1 MILLLPGFYA
11 HAIKQDGGG
20 KGESRA
26 RMQLVALPIALL
38 AAGSSWLIVPEDTGE
53 WRSRF
58 LINVVSDF
66 QSLWKDP
73 NAAWPAAPPNFSLA
87 ELGFQAQK
95 DRLGGPAKLRS
106 QLTLAVLTDSPRLLK
121 GRVMDVYTGQNW
133 ETSLPDGDYRYE
145 SILWRSSRREA
156 FDQDRPL
163 GGRQARRLYNELTKE
178 VSLEVSYE
186 YSGSTSLFYAGRPRR
201 LTFTDRLIDA
211 QGFYNLRSELYMHL
225 RMPSKQG
232 YILKTRVWDT
242 DKPDFAEQF
251 LRLEALTA
259 EARDTRYA
267 LLSPR
272 YTALPETLPDSVR
285 ELAVEITQDSTS
297 PYEKAQAIAA
307 WLSANATYTLE
318 PALPPENADFV
329 EYFLETKEG
338 YCTYYASALA
348 VMARCVGIPSR
359 YVTGFALKASGEDRY
374 VATGRT
380 AHAWVEV
387 YLSGL
392 GWIEIDPLAW
402 NANAPLNEVEV
413 VELPPIEAPAP
424 VRPRVD
430 VPSEAPQV
438 PAYAETLLTNENR
451 TPNWGLPI
459 AIVIAAIGAY
469 SLIRLTI
476 RRAMRG
482 KARAYNLDRVL
493 ARIHTMPKRLDYY
506 HRDILRQLKLLD
518 FDAQPGETLLT
529 FSRRVDRRF
538 RLEGVTFREVAGILM
553 ELHFAGRE
561 PEVDGLRR
569 VSLYHEALEA
579 HLLEKLGQTV
589 YLFRRGSLWP

>member
-1 MILLLPGFYA
+1 
-11 HAIKQDGGG
+11 
-20 KGESRA
+20 
-26 RMQLVALPIALL
+26 LV
-38 AAGSSWLIVPEDTGE
+38 
-53 WRSRF
+53 
-58 LINVVSDF
+58 NVVADI

-87 ELGFQAQK
+87 EMGFQAQK
-95 DRLGGPAKLRS
+95 DRLGGPAKLRN
-106 QLTLAVLTDSPRLLK
+106 QQTLTVLTDTPHLLT
-121 GRVMDVYTGQNW
+121 GRVLDVYTGQNW
-133 ETSLPDGDYRYE
+133 EASLPDGDYRFE
-145 SILWRSSRREA
+145 SILFRRSRREA

-163 GGRQARRLYNELTKE
+163 GGRQARRLYNDLTKE
-178 VSLEVSYE
+178 VSLEIAYE

-201 LTFTDRLIDA
+201 LAFTDRLIDA

-232 YILKTRVWDT
+232 YTLTTRVWDT
-242 DKPDFAEQF
+242 SRPDFAEEF
-251 LRLEALTA
+251 LRLEALAA
-259 EARDTRYA
+259 EAEDKRYA
-267 LLSPR
+267 LLSSR
-272 YTALPETLPDSVR
+272 YTALPETLPTSVR
-285 ELAVEITQDSTS
+285 ELAAEITQDYAS
-297 PYEKAQAIAA
+297 PYEKAQAISA
-307 WLSANATYTLE
+307 WLAANAVYTLE
-318 PALPPENADFV
+318 PALPPADADFV
-329 EYFLETKEG
+329 EYFIETKEG

-359 YVTGFALKASGEDRY
+359 YVTGFALKESGEDRY
-374 VATGRT
+374 VATSRT
-380 AHAWVEV
+380 AHAWAEI

-392 GWIEIDPLAW
+392 GWIEIDPLGW
-402 NANAPLNEVEV
+402 NAANPLNEPE
-413 VELPPIEAPAP
+413 ELVLPEAEAPAP
-424 VRPRVD
+424 VRPRVELPPD
-430 VPSEAPQV
+430 APEE
-438 PAYAETLLTNENR
+438 PDYAEVFLTNEIR

-459 AIVIAAIGAY
+459 AIVVAALCAY

-493 ARIHTMPKRLDYY
+493 ARIHTMPKRLEYY
-506 HRDILRQLKLLD
+506 HRDILRQLALLD

-553 ELHFAGRE
+553 EFHFAGRE

-569 VSLYHEALEA
+569 VYLYHDALEA
-579 HLLEKLGQTV
+579 HLHDRLGGTV